1 MDMAQ
6 LGKGM
11 MHPRVKAQVA
21 PWKLPCWP
29 QPGRVRRELERSWRQ
44 WAAKHRLPPRV
55 HHRVQGC
62 LASQVDLLQLQPP
75 PPCWQ
80 QAEDEIHHVMAES
93 EVLTWDDQDS
103 TKAWALKRAEAGVHI
118 INSMLLDV
126 DTWVYTPGIT
136 PQTVLYW
143 YSARTQAGLPDFLVR
158 RRQPH
163 RQPSPPTL
171 FLFAKSNCYA
181 DSGHWKCG
189 RRLHNCWRRI
199 INMARIP
206 YAREWK
212 LIGRALRAVVE
223 MAGASHEIFNISQ
236 VAPNVKQGLA
246 SLTTPS
252 SCSCRRCG
260 RHMGGQLHVSTFKRL
275 KAAGVKMSCQL
286 GCGPKHGLSW
296 LPAPAPS
303 SLENGGGSRLQ
314 QAHGN
319 FPGAGGFFDLTTSRR
334 HCSTASYALSS
345 SVWAKSFLSFSAYA
359 LGARSVGRQ

>member
-1 MDMAQ
+1 LHSLRRLVLHLLQSIRCVPACRWMSSHLCVLASKQAVWADKFNVKRVVDALLPLVIQRMDMAQ

-11 MHPRVKAQVA
+11 MHPTVKAQVA

-29 QPGRVRRELERSWRQ
+29 QPGRVRRELQRSWRQ

-136 PQTVLYW
+136 PQTVLYL
-143 YSARTQAGLPDFLVR
+143 YSARAQAGLPDFLVR

-171 FLFAKSNCYA
+171 FPVVKSKCYA
-181 DSGHWKCG
+181 DCGHWKCR
-189 RRLHNCWRRI
+189 RRLHSCWRRI
-199 INMARIP
+199 ISMARIP

-212 LIGRALRAVVE
+212 LIGRALRAVV
-223 MAGASHEIFNISQ
+223 
-236 VAPNVKQGLA
+236 
-246 SLTTPS
+246 
-252 SCSCRRCG
+252 
-260 RHMGGQLHVSTFKRL
+260 
-275 KAAGVKMSCQL
+275 
-286 GCGPKHGLSW
+286 
-296 LPAPAPS
+296 
-303 SLENGGGSRLQ
+303 
-314 QAHGN
+314 
-319 FPGAGGFFDLTTSRR
+319 
-334 HCSTASYALSS
+334 
-345 SVWAKSFLSFSAYA
+345 
-359 LGARSVGRQ
+359 